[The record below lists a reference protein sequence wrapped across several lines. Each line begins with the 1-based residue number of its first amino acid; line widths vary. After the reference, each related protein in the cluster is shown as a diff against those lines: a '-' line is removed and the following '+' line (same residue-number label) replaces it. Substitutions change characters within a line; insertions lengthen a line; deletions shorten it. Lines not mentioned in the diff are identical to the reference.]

1 MTATDDRTEL
11 SAQDPG
17 LRDANRRAKREG
29 WVRRGP
35 LLPALAFTVI
45 ITQLPFI
52 ATLVFSFRNY
62 NTNHPE
68 RYGWAGFSNYK
79 EVFRNPQILRDVW
92 HTIELTVSVVLVS
105 LILGLCI
112 ALLLNRKF
120 LALVTFSWAA

>member
-1 MTATDDRTEL
+1 M
-11 SAQDPG
+11 
-17 LRDANRRAKREG
+17 
-29 WVRRGP
+29 
-35 LLPALAFTVI
+35 LPALAFTVI

-68 RYGWAGFSNYK
+68 RFGWAGFSNYK
-79 EVFRNPQILRDVW
+79 EVFQNPQILRDVW